1 MKIKSKGTKLDFTQ
15 TAAAMVSQSI
25 GENLFDG
32 SSLPDPN
39 EGKDPKAIERG
50 RQGGLKGGK
59 AKAEKLTAKRRK
71 QIASK
76 AAKSRWR
83 Q

>member
-1 MKIKSKGTKLDFTQ
+1 MKINSKGTKLDFTQ
-15 TAAAMVSQSI
+15 TAAAVVSQSI

-32 SSLPDPN
+32 SPLPDPDA
-39 EGKDPKAIERG
+39 GKDPKAIERG

-59 AKAEKLTAKRRK
+59 ARASKLSAKRRK

-76 AAKSRWR
+76 AAKTRWK
-83 Q
+83 